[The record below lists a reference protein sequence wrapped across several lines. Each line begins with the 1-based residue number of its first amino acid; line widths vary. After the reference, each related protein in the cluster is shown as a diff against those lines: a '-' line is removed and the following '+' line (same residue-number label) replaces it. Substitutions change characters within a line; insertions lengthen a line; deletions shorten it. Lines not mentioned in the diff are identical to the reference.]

1 MKRYA
6 IDRHPLVRR
15 DFFDIARLIGEYAG
29 YPIADLKTLEIES
42 TISSLRQFPHIG
54 APRDDVFPG
63 LRAVPTAEKA
73 VVCFT
78 VNDQSHIVKI
88 VCVTY
93 AGQDWQTI
101 ARDRRDD

>member
-29 YPIADLKTLEIES
+29 YGIASLKADQIEH
-42 TISSLRQFPHIG
+42 TIGELQAFPHIG

-63 LRAVPTAEKA
+63 LRAIPSAEKA

-78 VNDQSHIVKI
+78 VDDQSRIVKI
-88 VCVTY
+88 ICVTY
-93 AGQDWQTI
+93 AGRDWQKI
-101 ARDRRDD
+101 ARARRDD

>member
-29 YPIADLKTLEIES
+29 YPVAGLKTDQIEH
-42 TISSLRQFPHIG
+42 TIHELKQFPHIG

-63 LRAVPTAEKA
+63 LRAIPTAEKA

-78 VNDQSHIVKI
+78 VDDQSHIVKI

-93 AGQDWQTI
+93 AGQDWQKI
-101 ARDRRDD
+101 ARERRDD